1 MTFDPFA
8 PGFGSSF
15 YDYLAHVRRD
25 LLPAAAPLPAGAVP
39 PGNALPGGVLPGG
52 PLPGGALPI
61 NHGTTVLALR
71 FGQGVVI
78 AGDRMA
84 SDGHTVSSRR
94 IDKVIQT
101 DAFSAMA
108 ISGAVGPCLEMAKL
122 FATELEFY
130 EKIEGRAL
138 SLAGKANKLAQM
150 VRGNLPLAMQ
160 GLAVIPLFAGY
171 DADAGMGRIFKYDV
185 AGGRTEETDYAAAG
199 SGSVQAR
206 GSLKKTYRDGLP
218 EADAVRVALGAVRD
232 AADDDLG
239 TGGADP
245 GRGIWP
251 SVVVITAQ
259 GTRHLP
265 EGDVAAIHRELAG
278 KGGE

>member
-1 MTFDPFA
+1 VKSDPFA
-8 PGFGSSF
+8 PGSGSSF
-15 YDYLAHVRRD
+15 YDYLAHSRRD
-25 LLPAAAPLPAGAVP
+25 LLPSAAPLPPGAVP
-39 PGNALPGGVLPGG
+39 PVG
-52 PLPGGALPI
+52 
-61 NHGTTVLALR
+61 HGTTVLALR
-71 FGQGVVI
+71 FDRGVVI

-84 SDGHTVSSRR
+84 SDGHSVSSRR
-94 IDKVIQT
+94 IDKVIPT
-101 DAFSAMA
+101 DSHSAMA

-122 FATELEFY
+122 FSTELEFY

-171 DADAGMGRIFKYDV
+171 DAVADAGRIFKYDV

-199 SGSVQAR
+199 SGTMQAR
-206 GSLKKTYRDGLP
+206 GSLKKTFHDGMA
-218 EADAVRVALGAVRD
+218 EADAVRVALGALRD

-245 GRGIWP
+245 VRGIWP
-251 SVVVITAQ
+251 SVVIITAE
-259 GTRHLP
+259 GMRHMP
-265 EGDVAAIHRELAG
+265 DADVASIHRSLADAPADTSPSG
-278 KGGE
+278 TPKD

>member
-1 MTFDPFA
+1 MKSDPFA

-15 YDYLAHVRRD
+15 YDYLAHNRRD
-25 LLPAAAPLPAGAVP
+25 LLPGAAPLPSGAVP
-39 PGNALPGGVLPGG
+39 PVD
-52 PLPGGALPI
+52 
-61 NHGTTVLALR
+61 HGTTVLALR
-71 FGQGVVI
+71 FRDGVVI

-94 IDKVIQT
+94 IDKVIPT

-122 FATELEFY
+122 FSTELEFY

-171 DADAGMGRIFKYDV
+171 DPEAGMGRIFKYDV
-185 AGGRTEETDYAAAG
+185 AGGRTEESDFVAAG

-206 GSLKKTYRDGLP
+206 GFLKRGFSDRMP
-218 EADAVRVALGAVRD
+218 EADAVRLALGALRD

-245 GRGIWP
+245 DRGIWP
-251 SVVVITAQ
+251 TVVVVTA
-259 GTRHLP
+259 GGMRHLP
-265 EGDVAAIHRELAG
+265 EGDVAGIHRALADTSPTPS
-278 KGGE
+278 EDS

>member
-1 MTFDPFA
+1 VIPDPFA
-8 PGFGSSF
+8 PGYGSSF
-15 YDYLAHVRRD
+15 YDYLSHVRRD
-25 LLPAAAPLPAGAVP
+25 LLPAVAPLPQGAV
-39 PGNALPGGVLPGG
+39 LPV
-52 PLPGGALPI
+52 A
-61 NHGTTVLALR
+61 HGTTVLALR

-84 SDGHTVSSRR
+84 SDGHSVSSRR

-122 FATELEFY
+122 FATELEYY

-171 DADAGMGRIFKYDV
+171 DAEAGAGRIFKYDV
-185 AGGRTEETDYAAAG
+185 AGGRTEETDYVAAG
-199 SGSVQAR
+199 SGSGQAR
-206 GSLKKTYRDGLP
+206 GALKKTYRDAMP
-218 EADAVRVALGAVRD
+218 EADAVRVALGALRD
-232 AADDDLG
+232 AADEDLG

-245 GRGIWP
+245 DRGIWP
-251 SVVVITAQ
+251 NVAVISAD
-259 GTRHLP
+259 GTRHLSD
-265 EGDVAAIHRELAG
+265 GDVAAIHRALAEG
-278 KGGE
+278 TRKE

>member
-1 MTFDPFA
+1 VRFDPFA

-15 YDYLAHVRRD
+15 YDYLAHNRRD
-25 LLPAAAPLPAGAVP
+25 LLPAAPSLVPGAAP
-39 PGNALPGGVLPGG
+39 
-52 PLPGGALPI
+52 PLGSVAPGALPPVS
-61 NHGTTVLALR
+61 HGTTVLALR
-71 FGQGVVI
+71 FEGGVVI

-94 IDKVIQT
+94 IDKVIPT
-101 DAFSAMA
+101 DTFSAMA

-122 FATELEFY
+122 FSTELEFY

-138 SLAGKANKLAQM
+138 SLSGKANKLAQM

-171 DADAGMGRIFKYDV
+171 DTEARAGRIFKYDV
-185 AGGRTEETDYAAAG
+185 AGGRTEEAEYAAAG
-199 SGSVQAR
+199 SGTMQAK
-206 GSLKKTYRDGLP
+206 GSLKKTFRPAMP
-218 EADAVRVALGAVRD
+218 EADAVRVALGALRD

-245 GRGIWP
+245 DRGIWP
-251 SVVVITAQ
+251 SVVIITES
-259 GTRHLP
+259 GMRHLP
-265 EGDVAAIHRELAG
+265 EADVAGIHRALDPNGG
-278 KGGE
+278 KE

>member
-1 MTFDPFA
+1 VKSDPFA

-15 YDYLAHVRRD
+15 YDYLAHNRRD
-25 LLPAAAPLPAGAVP
+25 LLPAAAPLPAGAIP
-39 PGNALPGGVLPGG
+39 AG
-52 PLPGGALPI
+52 I
-61 NHGTTVLALR
+61 DHGTTVLAMR
-71 FGQGVVI
+71 FADGVVI

-101 DAFSAMA
+101 DALSAMA

-122 FATELEFY
+122 FSTELEYY

-138 SLAGKANKLAQM
+138 SLSGKANKLAQM

-160 GLAVIPLFAGY
+160 GLAVIPLFAGF
-171 DADAGMGRIFKYDV
+171 DAEAGTGRIYKYDV
-185 AGGRTEETDYAAAG
+185 AGGRTEESDYIAAG

-206 GSLKKTYRDGLP
+206 GSLKKAFRDGMP
-218 EADAVRVALGAVRD
+218 EGDAVRAALGALRD

-245 GRGIWP
+245 DRGIWP
-251 SVVVITAQ
+251 TVLVITSGGA
-259 GTRHLP
+259 RHLP
-265 EGDVAAIHRELAG
+265 EGDVAGIHRALADAS
-278 KGGE
+278 K